1 MKNGTLGSVS
11 VLLDRSEANALLHML
26 GVIAALEESNVYSDD
41 ARKLMNKIL
50 KHGRTYSQKGA
61 DKVSI
66 YFYDNEA
73 TKLIMLMSLYLSSGQ
88 YQPEDF
94 FPSIG
99 RKHNTEVKK
108 GLGIPN
114 SAEQNTQT
122 DSQQ

>member
-11 VLLDRSEANALLHML
+11 VMLDRSEANALLHML

-73 TKLIMLMSLYLSSGQ
+73 TKLIMLTSLYLSSGQ

-99 RKHNTEVKK
+99 RKHETEEKK

-122 DSQQ
+122 DSHQ

>member
-1 MKNGTLGSVS
+1 MKKTVLGSVA
-11 VLLDRSEANALLHML
+11 VMLDRKEANALLHML
-26 GVIAALEESNVYSDD
+26 SMISTLEEDNVYSDD
-41 ARKLMNKIL
+41 ARKLINKIL
-50 KHGRTYSQKGA
+50 KHGRTFSQKGA

-73 TKLIMLMSLYLSSGQ
+73 TKLIMLTSLYLSSGQ

-99 RKHNTEVKK
+99 RKHNTEVEK

-114 SAEQNTQT
+114 SAEQNTHTESHQ
-122 DSQQ
+122 